1 MYLTLLRAFS
11 AFLILSSRR
20 GNRAQM
26 AGNIH
31 IGCQQKYFIFD
42 CFLIGNMP
50 LFGHP
55 LTFVLCGHH
64 IGISSLVSFLPS
76 LGCTPSFFPFP
87 ETIYHPAERTMAR
100 ADPAFQSYVT
110 LLVERLRDTRA
121 FQSRRNF
128 LYETLARFY
137 HMGKG
142 WEDFPRYSH
151 GVFCS
156 RPAHI
161 SISNYLSLDMPASG
175 LRVGEPQSPFQYSF
189 E

>member
-20 GNRAQM
+20 GNRAQT

-31 IGCQQKYFIFD
+31 IGCQQKYHIFD
-42 CFLIGNMP
+42 CFPTTSQNELWSRFGKLFFASSPSLPWQHGRRQHGWYIRETLKKQFTKPTPQLILGRSIGNMP

-64 IGISSLVSFLPS
+64 IGISSLASFLPS
-76 LGCTPSFFPFP
+76 LGCTPSLFPFP

-110 LLVERLRDTRA
+110 PLVERLRDTRA

-128 LYETLARFY
+128 
-137 HMGKG
+137 
-142 WEDFPRYSH
+142 
-151 GVFCS
+151 
-156 RPAHI
+156 
-161 SISNYLSLDMPASG
+161 
-175 LRVGEPQSPFQYSF
+175 
-189 E
+189 